1 MWKVLR
7 FFARFYTPGKFVT
20 FVRKTGR
27 KVHFLPKL
35 LTIFTVC
42 RMKTRRNSSNWP
54 HGALGYV
61 ILPFDFVP
69 DVFAGFGWL
78 DDAAVV
84 AAALRLAGTYV
95 KPEHREKVR
104 HMFRSSASACEGGE
118 SRLKGFVIM
127 HGPFT
132 YRL

>member
-1 MWKVLR
+1 MWKELR

-35 LTIFTVC
+35 LTIFYCMQDEDTPKFIKLAL
-42 RMKTRRNSSNWP
+42 M
-54 HGALGYV
+54 GALGYV

-69 DVFAGFGWL
+69 YVFAGFGWL

-104 HMFRSSASACEGGE
+104 HMF
-118 SRLKGFVIM
+118 
-127 HGPFT
+127 PFF
-132 YRL
+132 RVRV

>member
-35 LTIFTVC
+35 LTIFYCMQDEDTPKFIKLAL
-42 RMKTRRNSSNWP
+42 M
-54 HGALGYV
+54 GALGYV

-78 DDAAVV
+78 DDAVV

-104 HMFRSSASACEGGE
+104 HMF
-118 SRLKGFVIM
+118 
-127 HGPFT
+127 PFF
-132 YRL
+132 RVRV

>member
-35 LTIFTVC
+35 LTIFYCMQDEDTPKFIKLAL
-42 RMKTRRNSSNWP
+42 M
-54 HGALGYV
+54 GALGYV

-95 KPEHREKVR
+95 TP
-104 HMFRSSASACEGGE
+104 
-118 SRLKGFVIM
+118 
-127 HGPFT
+127 
-132 YRL
+132 